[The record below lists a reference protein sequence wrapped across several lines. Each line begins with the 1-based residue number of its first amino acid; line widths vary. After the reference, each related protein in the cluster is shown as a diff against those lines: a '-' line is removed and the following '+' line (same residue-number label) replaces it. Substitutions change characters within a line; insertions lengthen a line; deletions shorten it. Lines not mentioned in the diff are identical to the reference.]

1 MNTITA
7 EILTIENLENLNLL
21 HAQTQRDKLT
31 MMSLELN
38 PSITQGSI
46 VKLAIKPTN
55 IMLANENSAIDA
67 TKLSCENMLNA
78 TITQIEKGTLLCSVT
93 LEYLQNTF
101 EAIITLNAA
110 NAMKLQEGQNVT
122 MLIKASDLYI
132 QEILPQGET
141 L

>member
-1 MNTITA
+1 MNTLTA
-7 EILTIENLENLNLL
+7 EILTIQNFENLNLV

-38 PSITQGSI
+38 PSITQGSV

-55 IMLANENSAIDA
+55 IILANEKAATDA
-67 TKLSCENMLNA
+67 RQLSCENTLNA
-78 TITQIEKGTLLCSVT
+78 VIANIEKGALLCSVT
-93 LEYLQNTF
+93 LNYLQSSF
-101 EAIITLNAA
+101 ESIITLNAA
-110 NAMKLQEGQNVT
+110 NSMALQEGQRVT

>member
-7 EILTIENLENLNLL
+7 EILTIQNLENLNLL
-21 HAQTQRDKLT
+21 HAQTQCDKLT

-38 PSITQGSI
+38 PSLTQGSV

-55 IMLANENSAIDA
+55 IILANENAAISA
-67 TKLSCENMLNA
+67 TQLSCENRLQA

-93 LEYLQNTF
+93 LEYLQNSF

-110 NAMKLQEGQNVT
+110 NAMKLQKGQSMT
-122 MLIKASDLYI
+122 MLIKASDIYI

>member
-1 MNTITA
+1 MNTLTA
-7 EILTIENLENLNLL
+7 EILTIQNFENLNLV

-38 PSITQGSI
+38 PSITQGSV

-55 IMLANENSAIDA
+55 IILANEKAATDA
-67 TKLSCENMLNA
+67 AQLSCENTLNA
-78 TITQIEKGTLLCSVT
+78 VIANIEKGALLCSVT
-93 LEYLQNTF
+93 LNYLQSSF
-101 EAIITLNAA
+101 ESIITLNAA
-110 NAMKLQEGQNVT
+110 NSMALQEGQRVT

>member
-1 MNTITA
+1 MNIITA
-7 EILTIENLENLNLL
+7 EILTIQNLENLNLL
-21 HAQTQRDKLT
+21 HAQTQHDKLT

-38 PSITQGSI
+38 PSLTQGSV

-55 IMLANENSAIDA
+55 IILANKNSAISA
-67 TKLSCENMLNA
+67 TQLSCENRLQA
-78 TITQIEKGTLLCSVT
+78 TITQIEKGALLCSVT
-93 LEYLQNTF
+93 LEYLQNSF

-110 NAMKLQEGQNVT
+110 DAMALQKGQSVT
-122 MLIKASDLYI
+122 MLIKASDIYI

>member
-7 EILTIENLENLNLL
+7 EILTIQSVANLNLV
-21 HAQTQRDKLT
+21 HAQTQYDKLT

-38 PSITQGSI
+38 PSISQGSV

-55 IMLANENSAIDA
+55 IILANENAATDA
-67 TKLSCENMLNA
+67 TQLSCENTLNA
-78 TITQIEKGTLLCSVT
+78 TIIKIEKGALLCSVM
-93 LEYLQNTF
+93 LEYLQKSF

-110 NAMKLQEGQNVT
+110 DAIKLQEGQNVI

-132 QEILPQGET
+132 QEILPQGQT

>member
-1 MNTITA
+1 MNTLTA
-7 EILTIENLENLNLL
+7 EILTIQNLQNLNLV

-38 PSITQGSI
+38 PSITQGCV
-46 VKLAIKPTN
+46 VKLAVKPTN
-55 IMLANENSAIDA
+55 IILANENSATDA
-67 TKLSCENMLNA
+67 AQLSCENTLNA
-78 TITQIEKGTLLCSVT
+78 VITNIEKGALLCSVT
-93 LEYLQNTF
+93 LKYLQSTL

-110 NAMKLQEGQNVT
+110 DAMALQEGQRVT

>member
-21 HAQTQRDKLT
+21 HAQTQHEKLT

-55 IMLANENSAIDA
+55 IILANENAATDA
-67 TKLSCENMLNA
+67 TKLSCENTLNA
-78 TITQIEKGTLLCSVT
+78 VIANIEKGALLCSVT
-93 LEYLQNTF
+93 LEYLQSTL

-110 NAMKLQEGQNVT
+110 DTMALQKGQNVT